1 LADRFATRRD
11 KLRHALKKP
20 GVDSLL
26 VTDFT
31 NVTYLTGF
39 TGDDS
44 YLLAHPWGEVV
55 VSDARYS
62 TQLEEECPGLD
73 LHIRRPGVSMVKAL
87 TKVLKASGI
96 GRLGVEADSMT
107 LSLRDEIAAAVPKL
121 ELVSTTGIVEQFRE
135 IKDRDEVRAI
145 RQAVGYAQQ
154 ALEIVRTG
162 LRPEKTEKQVA
173 TELETAMR
181 NLGAKGSS
189 FPSIVAVG
197 PRAALPHAR
206 PTDRQIGS
214 SDLVLIDWGADGGLY
229 KSDLTR
235 VLVTARISPKLQRV
249 YGVVLKAQLRA
260 IAAIRPRAEAWA
272 IDRRAREVI
281 HQAGFG
287 RYFGHGLGH
296 GLGLQVHEAPRLA
309 ANSKV
314 VLKPG
319 MVVTVEPGIYLPG
332 WGGVRIEDDV
342 LVTPAGHE
350 VLTNVGKRL
359 EDVVL

>member
-1 LADRFATRRD
+1 MADRFASRRD
-11 KLRHALKKP
+11 KVCHALKKL

-44 YLLAHPWGEVV
+44 FLLVHPQGAVA
-55 VSDARYS
+55 VSDSRY
-62 TQLEEECPGLD
+62 TIQFEEECPGLD

-87 TKVLKASGI
+87 SKVVKTAGI
-96 GRLGVEADSMT
+96 GRMGVEADAMT
-107 LSLRDEIAAAVPKL
+107 LALRDEIAAAAPKL
-121 ELVSTTGIVEQFRE
+121 ELASTTGIIEQLRQ
-135 IKDRDEVRAI
+135 IKDREEISAI
-145 RQAVGYAQQ
+145 RQAVGYAEQG
-154 ALEIVRTG
+154 LEILRGG
-162 LRPEKTEKQVA
+162 LRPEKTEKQVSA
-173 TELETAMR
+173 ELEAAMR
-181 NLGAKGSS
+181 SVGAKGCS
-189 FPSIVAVG
+189 FPSIIAVG
-197 PRAALPHAR
+197 PRAALPHAQ
-206 PTDRQIGS
+206 PTERQIGS
-214 SDLVLIDWGADGGLY
+214 SDFVLIDWGADGGLY

-235 VLVTARISPKLQRV
+235 VLVTGRISPKLERV

-260 IAAIRPRAEAWA
+260 IAAIRPGVEARAV
-272 IDRRAREVI
+272 DCRAREII

-309 ANSKV
+309 ANSQV

-319 MVVTVEPGIYLPG
+319 MVITVEPGIYLPG

-342 LVTPAGHE
+342 LVTPRGHE
-350 VLTNVGKRL
+350 VLTNVRKRL

>member
-1 LADRFATRRD
+1 MADRFATRRD
-11 KLRHALKKP
+11 KLRHALKTP

-44 YLLAHPWGEVV
+44 YLLVHPRGEVV
-55 VSDARYS
+55 VSDARY
-62 TQLEEECPGLD
+62 TIQLEEECPGLD

-87 TKVLKASGI
+87 TKVLKTSGI

-107 LSLRDEIAAAVPKL
+107 LSLRDEIAAAVPRL
-121 ELVSTTGIVEQFRE
+121 EMVSTTGIVEQLRQ
-135 IKDRDEVRAI
+135 IKDRAEVSAI
-145 RQAVGYAQQ
+145 RQAVGYAQR
-154 ALEIVRTG
+154 ALEIVRG
-162 LRPEKTEKQVA
+162 ELHPDKTEKQVA

-181 NLGAKGSS
+181 TLGAKGSS

-214 SDLVLIDWGADGGLY
+214 GELLLIDWGADGGLY

-260 IAAIRPRAEAWA
+260 IAAIRPGAEARA

-281 HQAGFG
+281 HRAGFG

-309 ANSKV
+309 ANSKI

-342 LVTPAGHE
+342 LVTPTGHE